1 MALSRRE
8 IAIIIALFLVT
19 RLALLVAGT
28 LVITYLPENET
39 LGDELKHLL
48 DGGPALD
55 MWYRWDAGFYAT
67 IATEGY
73 DWFNDRQP
81 AADMAF
87 LPVYPAA
94 VRAVMAV
101 TGCFFTPYQS
111 TCATVSGLIVSN
123 VALLGAA
130 FLLYDLARRQFD
142 KTAALSAVILLMITP
157 NAIFLSGVYT
167 EALFLALCLL
177 TFWLLEREQFALA
190 LIPACF
196 AALTRSV
203 GIALYPALLWYVWR
217 ETPPSLRLPRLLL
230 AHLPLIVFAGY
241 VLLAGNYVGEPLAY
255 FRSYEVIWGRDV
267 TRSPWET
274 LLVYFSGEPVSLY
287 GWQLSWIDLIA
298 FVGYLLLDLIALRRK
313 PAWGLFALAAILIP
327 FASGTLVAM
336 PRFGAV
342 IFPFYILLGAWA
354 RSKPASA
361 PDAAPLWRWL
371 NAYWRPVLV
380 YGACLILGVLF
391 IARFVAG
398 YWIA

>member
-8 IAIIIALFLVT
+8 IAIILALFLVT
-19 RLALLVAGT
+19 RLALLATGT

-94 VRAVMAV
+94 VHAVMSA

-130 FLLYDLARRQFD
+130 FLLYDLTRRHFD
-142 KTAALSAVILLMITP
+142 TAAAIGAVILLMITP

-177 TFWLLEREQFALA
+177 TFWLLERKQFALA

-203 GIALYPALLWYVWR
+203 GIALYPALLWYAWR
-217 ETPPSLRLPRLLL
+217 ETPPSLRLTRLLL
-230 AHLPLIVFAGY
+230 AQMPLIVFASY
-241 VLLAGNYVGEPLAY
+241 VLLTGSYVGEPLAY
-255 FRSYEVIWGRDV
+255 FSSYEVIWGRDV
-267 TRSPWET
+267 TRSPWDT
-274 LLVYFSGEPVSLY
+274 LLVYFSGEPVSWY

-298 FVGYLLLDLIALRRK
+298 FIGYLLLSFITLRRK
-313 PAWGLFALAAILIP
+313 PTWGLFALAALLIP
-327 FASGTLVAM
+327 FVSGTLVAM

-342 IFPFYILLGAWA
+342 IFPFYILIGTWA
-354 RSKPASA
+354 RPNQVGTANA
-361 PDAAPLWRWL
+361 MPLWRWL
-371 NAYWRPVLV
+371 KAYWRPAII
-380 YGACLILGVLF
+380 YGACLVLGVLF

>member
-8 IAIIIALFLVT
+8 VVLIIALFLIT
-19 RLALLVAGT
+19 RLALLTAGT
-28 LVITYLPENET
+28 IANVYLPENET

-67 IATEGY
+67 IAIEGY
-73 DWFNDRQP
+73 DWFNERQP

-87 LPVYPAA
+87 LPVYPTA

-123 VALLGAA
+123 AALLGAA
-130 FLLYDLARRQFD
+130 FLLYDLARRYAD
-142 KTAALSAVILLMITP
+142 KAIALSAVILLLITP

-167 EALFLALCLL
+167 EGLFLALCLL
-177 TFWLLEREQFALA
+177 TFWLLDRKQFALA
-190 LIPACF
+190 LIPACL

-203 GIALYPALLWYVWR
+203 GIALYPALLWYAWR
-217 ETPPSLRLPRLLL
+217 EGSANGRLPRLLL
-230 AHLPLIVFAGY
+230 AHVPLVIFGAY
-241 VLLAGNYVGEPLAY
+241 VLYAGNIVGEPLAY
-255 FRSYEVIWGRDV
+255 FRSYEVIWERDV

-274 LLVYFSGEPVSLY
+274 LLTYFSGEQVSLY
-287 GWQLSWIDLIA
+287 GWRLSWIDLAA
-298 FVGYLLLDLIALRRK
+298 FVGYLALALIALWQK
-313 PAWGLFALAAILIP
+313 PAWGLFALAALLIP

-342 IFPFYILLGAWA
+342 IFPFYILIAAWVRPRTSDKEA
-354 RSKPASA
+354 GQ
-361 PDAAPLWRWL
+361 LWLWVR
-371 NAYWRPVLV
+371 AYWRAAIV
-380 YGACLILGVLF
+380 YGVCMLLSLLF